1 MTLCLAVPTDTPGGL
16 EAHVSPHFGHCD
28 AFTLLDFS
36 DGTVIGARVLAVPT
50 HQQGGCMVPV
60 RLLADN
66 GATAVVVEGIGRRPL
81 LGFVEV
87 GVKVYSSDGLDMV
100 RDVAA
105 AWVAGSLPEF
115 LADEVCGG
123 GNHEH

>member
-1 MTLCLAVPTDTPGGL
+1 MA
-16 EAHVSPHFGHCD
+16 
-28 AFTLLDFS
+28 
-36 DGTVIGARVLAVPT
+36 GARVLEVPA

-66 GATAVVVEGIGRRPL
+66 GASAVAVAGIGRRPL

-87 GVKVYSSDGLDMV
+87 GLKVFSSDGLDSV

-105 AWVAGSLPEF
+105 AWISGSLPEF
-115 LADEVCGG
+115 LVDDVCGG
-123 GNHEH
+123 GEHAD